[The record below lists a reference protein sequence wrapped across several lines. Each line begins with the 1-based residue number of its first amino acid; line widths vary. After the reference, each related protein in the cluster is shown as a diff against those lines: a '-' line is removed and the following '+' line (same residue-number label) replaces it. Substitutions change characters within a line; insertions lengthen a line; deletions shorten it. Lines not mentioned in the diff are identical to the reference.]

1 MLPPVMSKSYTQT
14 TITIAMPFNDRWEP
28 NSQNTRHDQ
37 LEHKHFDL
45 CKQAINGWCPVGGDY
60 GLLPSLN
67 SGKDGCHFTTGC
79 SSNLLDNG
87 FLQLRPQIVN
97 TNSFHSSFIHK
108 LTMRQ
113 EWEVNQ
119 MSHHTIS
126 HNITSIRVKSNQNI
140 IVQIVHIHIW
150 KFEITEK
157 QSYYQIELV
166 L

>member
-1 MLPPVMSKSYTQT
+1 
-14 TITIAMPFNDRWEP
+14 
-28 NSQNTRHDQ
+28 
-37 LEHKHFDL
+37 
-45 CKQAINGWCPVGGDY
+45 
-60 GLLPSLN
+60 
-67 SGKDGCHFTTGC
+67 
-79 SSNLLDNG
+79 
-87 FLQLRPQIVN
+87 
-97 TNSFHSSFIHK
+97 
-108 LTMRQ
+108 
-113 EWEVNQ
+113 